1 MIAPYRTRQEKAPAL
16 YWFSD
21 MNQENAMQDPA
32 VESGTVVR
40 PSESAPDAGGEEPQ
54 RRQRERSGILGE
66 PAGIPPASEGTSD
79 GSERGDPIHEQVPQD
94 GDHWRR

>member
-1 MIAPYRTRQEKAPAL
+1 
-16 YWFSD
+16 
-21 MNQENAMQDPA
+21 MQKPPVD
-32 VESGTVVR
+32 SGRVVR
-40 PSESAPDAGGEEPQ
+40 SPTDDADRASEEPQ

-66 PAGIPPASEGTSD
+66 PAGTPPGSEGSSD

>member
-1 MIAPYRTRQEKAPAL
+1 MQEPT
-16 YWFSD
+16 
-21 MNQENAMQDPA
+21 

-40 PSESAPDAGGEEPQ
+40 SPEDPPNAGGEEPQ

-66 PAGIPPASEGTSD
+66 PAGIPPGGKGTSD
-79 GSERGDPIHEQVPQD
+79 GSERGDPVHEQVPQD

>member
-1 MIAPYRTRQEKAPAL
+1 
-16 YWFSD
+16 
-21 MNQENAMQDPA
+21 MQKPV

-40 PSESAPDAGGEEPQ
+40 SPDVATDQASAEPQ

-66 PAGIPPASEGTSD
+66 PAGIPPGSEGTSD
-79 GSERGDPIHEQVPQD
+79 GSERDDPIHEQAPQD

>member
-1 MIAPYRTRQEKAPAL
+1 MQEPT
-16 YWFSD
+16 
-21 MNQENAMQDPA
+21 

-40 PSESAPDAGGEEPQ
+40 SPEDAPDASSKEPQ

-66 PAGIPPASEGTSD
+66 AAGIPPGGEGTSD
-79 GSERGDPIHEQVPQD
+79 GSERGDPVHEQVPQD

>member
-1 MIAPYRTRQEKAPAL
+1 MQE
-16 YWFSD
+16 
-21 MNQENAMQDPA
+21 PA

-40 PSESAPDAGGEEPQ
+40 SPEGAPDASSDEPQ

-66 PAGIPPASEGTSD
+66 PAGIPPGGEGTSD
-79 GSERGDPIHEQVPQD
+79 GSERSDPVHEQVPQD

>member
-1 MIAPYRTRQEKAPAL
+1 MQEPT
-16 YWFSD
+16 
-21 MNQENAMQDPA
+21 

-40 PSESAPDAGGEEPQ
+40 SPEGAPPGDEEPQ

-66 PAGIPPASEGTSD
+66 PAGVPPGSEGTSD
-79 GSERGDPIHEQVPQD
+79 GAERGDPLHEQVPQD

>member
-1 MIAPYRTRQEKAPAL
+1 MQEPT
-16 YWFSD
+16 
-21 MNQENAMQDPA
+21 

-40 PSESAPDAGGEEPQ
+40 SPEEVPGTSGEEPQ

-66 PAGIPPASEGTSD
+66 PAGIPPGSQGVSD
-79 GSERGDPIHEQVPQD
+79 GSERGDPLHEQVPQD